1 MKLFSLGKCSSKLL
15 FPFFLSFFEL
25 ANFLILGELHINYLE
40 SYSHSFI
47 LFSFESIAELFCG
60 FFELIAVYQ
69 QKEENEN
76 NKYIEHMS
84 QFSIARGTVPFF
96 ANTKFKK
103 KKLIII

>member
-1 MKLFSLGKCSSKLL
+1 MLFKTSLS
-15 FPFFLSFFEL
+15 FLSLLLQL